1 MKDQHPT
8 NSEPPTTEPPDK
20 VARQQR
26 KAEKKAAKRRRRM
39 TRLATIWSVGI
50 AAAALAYALVVAMY
64 GESAKQSE
72 FPSVSDTSSVA
83 VYLEPTAVKPA
94 ERDIVTSIAVAVP
107 DALLDPTGK
116 LKSRLTISFWTSGP
130 ARTRDAQTLTFPA
143 GTESSSLRGS
153 RTLTAET
160 GRYANYPLDGYGAT
174 LEVAARSDSAP
185 DDRTYLPTEVAVW
198 GDIPGWQVPA
208 SITRSESVDDPA
220 TAVIDPYSTIAEVPL
235 QVNRSGSTVAIVVL
249 LLGAMVA
256 LAALAMVLANAV
268 SRRRRRTEATLA
280 SWFAALLFAVIP
292 LRLNMPGSP
301 PIGVWMDFLV
311 FLWVVLTLMAAL
323 TIFVLSWLRFSLPP
337 ESRKS
342 ATKKNKKNGKNA
354 KPKSSA
360 EAQAAEPISGAASEP
375 SQPGSS

>member
-1 MKDQHPT
+1 MAINDPQPASGAPQT
-8 NSEPPTTEPPDK
+8 AEPPDK
-20 VARQQR
+20 AQRQQR
-26 KAEKKAAKRRRRM
+26 KAKKKAAKRRRRL
-39 TRLATIWSVGI
+39 TRLATIWLVGI
-50 AAAALAYALVVAMY
+50 AVAALAYALVVAMY

-72 FPSVSDTSSVA
+72 FPSVADTSSVV

-94 ERDIVTSIAVAVP
+94 ERNIVTSIAVAVP
-107 DALLDPTGK
+107 DELLGPTGT
-116 LKSRLTISFWTSGP
+116 LKSRLTISFWTSGQ

-143 GTESSSLRGS
+143 GTESSSLRGE

-160 GRYANYPLDGYGAT
+160 GRWANYPLDGYGAT
-174 LEVAARSDSAP
+174 LEVVARSESVP
-185 DDRTYLPTEVAVW
+185 ENRTYLPTEVAVW
-198 GDIPGWQVPA
+198 GDIPGWQVPP
-208 SITRSESVDDPA
+208 SITRSAGADDHA
-220 TAVIDPYSTIAEVPL
+220 TAAIDPYSTVADVPL

-256 LAALAMVLANAV
+256 LAVLAMVLANAV

-280 SWFAALLFAVIP
+280 GWFAALLFAVIP

-337 ESRKS
+337 EPRMPAAKAKKKGGKKGTSKPSGS
-342 ATKKNKKNGKNA
+342 AAPEK
-354 KPKSSA
+354 
-360 EAQAAEPISGAASEP
+360 
-375 SQPGSS
+375 